1 MLVISSVLKSHSTGS
16 GFWKRRS
23 LTLSTFSHYCP
34 TMSVPLTR
42 EPWLVIR
49 VVSVI
54 KSLPLA
60 GSLLTSEPSVGSVY
74 SLVIQ
79 RGSEHKRTIRRSVY
93 WLLGLAQSVSSTH
106 FFRLFRCQYKFELQS
121 QHVHRHGVR
130 NAIEVT
136 RSKNSRNSLTY
147 SDRSHGSWLF
157 PSLQHRFHLLPG

>member
-16 GFWKRRS
+16 GRDGV
-23 LTLSTFSHYCP
+23 LPLELSPITDC
-34 TMSVPLTR
+34 PLTR

-54 KSLPLA
+54 KALPLA

-93 WLLGLAQSVSSTH
+93 WLLGLAQSLSSTH
-106 FFRLFRCQYKFELQS
+106 FFLQMS
-121 QHVHRHGVR
+121 IQ
-130 NAIEVT
+130 N
-136 RSKNSRNSLTY
+136 
-147 SDRSHGSWLF
+147 
-157 PSLQHRFHLLPG
+157 